1 MSLAFASCQS
11 HCYKTHCK
19 IVGTACIYTLHFFP
33 LSPQMSMSALVAI
46 MAFVIR
52 YATTILVTT
61 TAPVELDTHQA
72 HFMHAQV
79 LYLKKGNINMQS
91 FRSSL
96 HHCEA
101 HLFSS
106 TAYII
111 TIRVLQVL
119 ATPIYKEVW
128 FNHGR
133 LSWNFFLCL

>member
-1 MSLAFASCQS
+1 MHHVKVIVTKLIAKLLAQHAF
-11 HCYKTHCK
+11 TH
-19 IVGTACIYTLHFFP
+19 YTFFP
-33 LSPQMSMSALVAI
+33 LSPQMLMSALVAI

-52 YATTILVTT
+52 YATTILVTM
-61 TAPVELDTHQA
+61 TAPVKLDTHQA

-79 LYLKKGNINMQS
+79 LYLKKRNINRQS
-91 FRSSL
+91 FRSRL

-111 TIRVLQVL
+111 TIQILQVL

-128 FNHGR
+128 FNH
-133 LSWNFFLCL
+133 SWNFFLCL